1 MNWITYSFNNGGKLA
16 KEKNLFTPLVQII
29 GSFDIHDFGG
39 KKREIKPYFDENLK
53 LNGWNYKIEIDPLED
68 TTLFIPEYMFER
80 TGLDLVTDHS
90 IKIGTYLMKYELLS
104 NRQLGYLDFGI
115 LISYTK
121 ELQKL
126 INEKYDAKWQGSITY
141 EQIIYYL
148 EVAKGMISVPLL
160 IIGIDL

>member
-1 MNWITYSFNNGGKLA
+1 
-16 KEKNLFTPLVQII
+16 
-29 GSFDIHDFGG
+29 
-39 KKREIKPYFDENLK
+39 
-53 LNGWNYKIEIDPLED
+53 
-68 TTLFIPEYMFER
+68 MFEI

-104 NRQLGYLDFGI
+104 NRKLGYLDFGI

-141 EQIIYYL
+141 EQIIDYL

>member
-1 MNWITYSFNNGGKLA
+1 
-16 KEKNLFTPLVQII
+16 
-29 GSFDIHDFGG
+29 
-39 KKREIKPYFDENLK
+39 
-53 LNGWNYKIEIDPLED
+53 
-68 TTLFIPEYMFER
+68 
-80 TGLDLVTDHS
+80 
-90 IKIGTYLMKYELLS
+90 MKHELLS

-115 LISYTK
+115 LISYAK

-141 EQIIYYL
+141 EQIIDYL

>member
-1 MNWITYSFNNGGKLA
+1 MNWRIFSYNNSEDLTKN
-16 KEKNLFTPLVQII
+16 KNLFIPLIQII
-29 GSFDIHDFGG
+29 GSFDIHKFKG
-39 KKREIKPYFDENLK
+39 KKRNIKPYFDENLK
-53 LNGWNYKIEIDPLED
+53 LNGWKCKIEINPLEN

-80 TGLDLVTDHS
+80 TGLDIVTDHS

-126 INEKYDAKWQGSITY
+126 INVKYDAKWQGSITY
-141 EQIIYYL
+141 EQIIDYL
-148 EVAKGMISVPLL
+148 EVSSSLITVPLL